1 MKLKTCM
8 EIGKN
13 CGLTKIEECYDNI
26 YLHSSMKFKYQD
38 INKEIEELQRDIFY
52 HEPDLFCKIFNAD
65 KNKLLENGWMCTF
78 NSTVSCK

>member
-8 EIGKN
+8 EIGKS

-26 YLHSSMKFKYQD
+26 YLHSSMIFKYQD

-52 HEPDLFCKIFNAD
+52 HEPDLFCKIFNALLLCFIRFSVTL
-65 KNKLLENGWMCTF
+65 NKIDAC
-78 NSTVSCK
+78 